1 MKEECSQGVDISN
14 YDLVYSSGGERLAWL
29 KKLSPPEVDS
39 DVRARKQR
47 AYRTLPR
54 ALDSQ
59 GVRCE
64 GVPPNLETLGAMRYG
79 CCSSTCWMRT
89 WGVSLCSFLEVILG
103 YCLQGESLSVADIK
117 FLCFKAFIF
126 IKVTPMNRSSGEL

>member
-1 MKEECSQGVDISN
+1 MKEECSQGVDISS

-39 DVRARKQR
+39 DVPAREQR